1 MPAGSKRLRG
11 RERNKGREKRESPQ
25 KRKGCNWHL
34 NKKKVEEKR
43 ICTDAVIATIRD

>member
-11 RERNKGREKRESPQ
+11 RERNKGIEKRESPQ

-34 NKKKVEEKR
+34 NKKKWKNREFVLMQ
-43 ICTDAVIATIRD
+43 